1 MRRSGPTSR
10 PSRPALDLQPNDPN
24 VKDMPMISRR
34 PLWLLGAILLV
45 VGFGYDAARVKKL
58 PAGPRPLSREEPPP
72 DTKAGHGVTWEGWT
86 FRWAVRRREGLILT
100 DVAFQGRSVL
110 KYAGLAEIFVPYN
123 RGQPRPEDSREGMG
137 NTLVALIPGKDCVPG
152 AASCRLFDAEGKQ
165 DGKRVVMMHEESA
178 GLVYMGKQGRA
189 YGKMLVLWCMS
200 RLGGYTYITSW
211 RFRDDGCLMP
221 QMGLT
226 GELEHT
232 GRGDSSP
239 LGSFVGKNADG
250 HKVFAPSHVHNFYF
264 CLDFDIDGPEDN
276 VVEEFNYRQDRP
288 GSLTAKHSWT
298 PILQETSRPWD
309 GNSFRSW
316 RVINRAS
323 KNAWGH
329 PRSYELIPGGNG
341 TFRGA
346 SSEPF
351 THADLWVTRY
361 DAKKFPCSAADPRSL
376 RTALPTYLNGESVDG
391 ADVVI
396 WYVLHV
402 HHVPRTEDYP
412 AMPIDWVGFL
422 LKPRDFLDASP
433 LSPK

>member
-1 MRRSGPTSR
+1 MTIRRCCWVFG
-10 PSRPALDLQPNDPN
+10 LL
-24 VKDMPMISRR
+24 
-34 PLWLLGAILLV
+34 LLG
-45 VGFGYDAARVKKL
+45 VGLGPDAVCVEEPPNGVRL
-58 PAGPRPLSREEPPP
+58 YRRDEPPP
-72 DTKAGHGVTWEGWT
+72 DPKAGQAVTWEGWS
-86 FRWAVRRREGLILT
+86 FRWAVRRREGLVLT

-123 RGQPRPEDSREGMG
+123 RGQPRPEDFREGMG
-137 NTLVALIPGKDCVPG
+137 NTLVALIPGQDCLPG
-152 AASCRLFDAEGKQ
+152 STACRLFDAQGKQ

-178 GLVYMGKQGRA
+178 GLVYMGKKGRA

-239 LGSFVGKNADG
+239 LGSFVGKTAGGD
-250 HKVFAPSHVHNFYF
+250 KVFAPSHVHNFYF
-264 CLDFDIDGPEDN
+264 CLDFDIDGPEN
-276 VVEEFNYRQDRP
+276 VVEEFNYKPDRP
-288 GSLTAKHSWT
+288 GSLSATHSWA
-298 PILQETSRPWD
+298 PLLKETSRPWD
-309 GNSFRSW
+309 GNSFRTW
-316 RVINRAS
+316 RVVNRTS
-323 KNAWGH
+323 KNALGH

-346 SSEPF
+346 TSEPF

-361 DAKKFPCSAADPRSL
+361 HPKEFPCTLDDPRPL
-376 RTALPTYLNGESVDG
+376 RTALPSYVNGESVDG
-391 ADVVI
+391 QDVVL

-402 HHVPRTEDYP
+402 HHTPRTEDYP
-412 AMPIDWVGFL
+412 AMPIEWVGFV

-433 LSPK
+433 LTPK